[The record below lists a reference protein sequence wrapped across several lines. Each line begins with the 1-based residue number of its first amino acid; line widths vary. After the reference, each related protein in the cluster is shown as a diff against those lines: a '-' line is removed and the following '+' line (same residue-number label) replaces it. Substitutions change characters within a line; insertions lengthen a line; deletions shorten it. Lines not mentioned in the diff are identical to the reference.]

1 MQCTTIDLISQEKV
15 GDILDLF
22 DRDSQNLLA
31 ILLEVQK
38 IIPMN
43 YIPVEV
49 AEFLSE
55 ELDIPLS
62 RIYDVITF
70 YSALSD
76 KPRAK
81 NIIQLCKSTVCRVN
95 KYQTLRDALEEELGI
110 KVGETT
116 DDREFSLVYSP
127 CFGSC
132 DISPA
137 FRINEKVYG
146 KLTKEKISK
155 ILNSYRSGQDGKNS

>member
-1 MQCTTIDLISQEKV
+1 MQCTTIDFVSQEKIR
-15 GDILDLF
+15 DILERF
-22 DRDSQNLLA
+22 NREAHNLLA

-43 YIPVEV
+43 YIPMEV
-49 AEFLSE
+49 AEFVSE

-95 KYQTLRDALEEELGI
+95 KYQTLSDVIEKELGI

-116 DDREFSLVYSP
+116 KDGEFSLVYSP
-127 CFGSC
+127 CFGAC

-146 KLTKEKISK
+146 KLNQKKITE
-155 ILNSYRSGQDGKNS
+155 ILNFYRRG